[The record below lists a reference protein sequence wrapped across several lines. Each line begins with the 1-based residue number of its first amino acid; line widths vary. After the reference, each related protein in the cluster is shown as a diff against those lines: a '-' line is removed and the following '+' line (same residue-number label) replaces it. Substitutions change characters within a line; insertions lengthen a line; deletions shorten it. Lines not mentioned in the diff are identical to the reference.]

1 MKLVYNAIAGTSVE
15 RLAALSDGVFAV
27 ALTLLV
33 LDIHPP
39 AAEAI
44 RGELDLWHAVVA
56 LSPRLLMYVMS
67 FLTLGIFWL
76 GQQAQLNHLDRSN
89 RSLTW
94 VHLVF
99 LFSVSITPFSTALLA
114 EFPAYRTALLLYWA
128 NILALGATLY
138 LSWVC
143 ATAQGLVKADITPG
157 VSSAIKRRVVIAQ
170 ALYAFGAALCVF
182 DTYLSIV
189 VIVVVQLNYAIAPRI
204 GRKSKA
210 S

>member
-1 MKLVYNAIAGTSVE
+1 VKLIYNAIAGTSVE

-39 AAEAI
+39 ATEAI
-44 RGELDLWHAVVA
+44 HGELELWHAVVA
-56 LSPRLLMYVMS
+56 LFPRLLMYVMS

-76 GQQAQLNHLDRSN
+76 GQQTQLNHVARSN

-94 VHLVF
+94 IHLVF
-99 LFSVSITPFSTALLA
+99 LFAVSITPFSTALLA
-114 EFPAYRTALLLYWA
+114 GFTAYRTALLIYWG

-138 LSWVC
+138 VSWVC
-143 ATAQGLVKADITPG
+143 A
-157 VSSAIKRRVVIAQ
+157 IAQ
-170 ALYAFGAALCVF
+170 ALYACGAALCVIN
-182 DTYLSIV
+182 TYFSIAA
-189 VIVVVQLNYAIAPRI
+189 IVLVQLNYAVAPRFT
-204 GRKSKA
+204 RKSNV

>member
-1 MKLVYNAIAGTSVE
+1 MKLIYNAIAGTSVE

-39 AAEAI
+39 PAEAI
-44 RGELDLWHAVVA
+44 HGEQDLWHAVLA
-56 LSPRLLMYVMS
+56 LFPRLLMYVMS

-76 GQQAQLNHLDRSN
+76 GQQTQLNHLARSN

-94 VHLVF
+94 MHLVF
-99 LFSVSITPFSTALLA
+99 LFAVSITPFSTALLA
-114 EFPAYRTALLLYWA
+114 GFTAYRTALLIYWG

-138 LSWVC
+138 VSWVC
-143 ATAQGLVKADITPG
+143 AIAEGLVKADMTPD
-157 VSSAIKRRVVIAQ
+157 VSTAIKRRIAVAQ
-170 ALYAFGAALCVF
+170 ALYACGAALCVVN
-182 DTYLSIV
+182 TYFSIAA
-189 VIVVVQLNYAIAPRI
+189 IVLVQLNYALAPRF
-204 GRKSKA
+204 GRKSGR

>member
-1 MKLVYNAIAGTSVE
+1 VKLIYNAIAGTSVE

-39 AAEAI
+39 GAETI

-76 GQQAQLNHLDRSN
+76 GQQAQLNHLARAN
-89 RSLTW
+89 RSLSW
-94 VHLVF
+94 IHLVF
-99 LFSVSITPFSTALLA
+99 LFAVSITPFSTGLLA
-114 EFPAYRTALLLYWA
+114 AFPAYRTALLLYWV
-128 NILALGATLY
+128 NILALGAVLY
-138 LSWVC
+138 VSWVC
-143 ATAQGLVKADITPG
+143 AVAEGLVKADITPD
-157 VSSAIKRRVVIAQ
+157 VSTAIKRRILVAQ

-182 DTYLSIV
+182 NTYLSIA
-189 VIVVVQLNYAIAPRI
+189 VIVLVQLNYAIAPRM
-204 GRKSKA
+204 GRKSKV